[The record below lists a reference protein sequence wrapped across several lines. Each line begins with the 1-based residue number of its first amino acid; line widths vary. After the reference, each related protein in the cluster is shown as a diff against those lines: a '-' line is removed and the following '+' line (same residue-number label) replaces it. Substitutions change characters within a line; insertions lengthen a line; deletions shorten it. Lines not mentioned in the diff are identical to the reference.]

1 MCALPVASRN
11 FSKRHSHG
19 MVGPP
24 RFLGGMKRANDDYDD
39 EYDEVPTKKARM
51 GDISRTVEVPDHVGS
66 AARVELTSQEQ
77 KFLDLMNNRPPDDSP
92 YLSSWIQSVL
102 DLTSYVSANVPKQTT
117 LPESLNVF
125 ECYERDQLQDAVLE
139 DDDDEER
146 SVDSGFVFEMGG
158 EFSHG
163 A

>member
-1 MCALPVASRN
+1 
-11 FSKRHSHG
+11 
-19 MVGPP
+19 
-24 RFLGGMKRANDDYDD
+24 
-39 EYDEVPTKKARM
+39 
-51 GDISRTVEVPDHVGS
+51 
-66 AARVELTSQEQ
+66 VELTSQEQ